1 MRKESYVISTS
12 ADIVTIARILMVAST
27 VGVQYVKNL
36 LAHFA

>member
-12 ADIVTIARILMVAST
+12 ADIVTIARILMVANT
-27 VGVQYVKNL
+27 AGARYVKNL